1 MVKLNKKSTS
11 IYLHLQFTIYNSTW
25 RRKFIIRFVNLL
37 FDLQFIIRFVIFVRF
52 FPIVGLQCIPSKKVI
67 QIMFYNFFIALI
79 SNLTPATNI
88 LSWTELYI
96 YDTSWYN
103 VYIVFKKS
111 FKIFGITTYIINI
124 YIKSHV
130 KPNEYLV

>member
-1 MVKLNKKSTS
+1 VVKLNKESTS

-67 QIMFYNFFIALI
+67 QIMCFYCTDIKFDPCHKYLI
-79 SNLTPATNI
+79 LN
-88 LSWTELYI
+88 WI